1 MLLHPPIR
9 ARLAERF
16 LFNFRM
22 PLEAISKYMPES
34 WLTPQV
40 INGYGVASFCILHLR
55 NITYA
60 PLPTVFGVQSLSSAP
75 RVAVIDQSKGRRD
88 PAVFVTYRQTNSLFG
103 AWYTKG
109 WSAPHPL
116 VESAIE
122 HVSEAEAKVSIHSLH
137 GELQFAAT
145 VCPAARLES
154 TLFAST
160 DAFSAFIAQGVS
172 SYGYSR
178 YSRRLT
184 KFDLHKQDMGY
195 SALEAIGV
203 SGSAIESW
211 LSDGAVLDSAFHTRG
226 GQYEWTYHGLTAKE
240 RASLI
245 AATNVSIC
253 AREIREG

>member
-22 PLEAISKYMPES
+22 PLEAISKYMPEP

-40 INGYGVASFCILHLR
+40 INGYGVASFCVLHLR

-60 PLPTVFGVQSLSSAP
+60 PLPTVFGVQSISSAP
-75 RVAVIDQSKGRRD
+75 RIAVIDRSRGQPD
-88 PAVFVTYRQTNSLFG
+88 PAVFVTYRQTNSAFG
-103 AWYTKG
+103 AWYTKY

-116 VESAIE
+116 VEAAIE
-122 HVSEAEAKVSIHSLH
+122 HVSEGETKVSIHSLL
-137 GELQFAAT
+137 GELQFTAT
-145 VCPAARLES
+145 VRPSARLDS
-154 TLFAST
+154 ALFASR
-160 DAFSAFIAQGVS
+160 DEFSAFIAQGIS

-178 YSRRLT
+178 YGRRLT

-195 SALEAIGV
+195 DVLQATGV
-203 SGSAIESW
+203 SGSAIASW
-211 LSDGAVLDSAFHTRG
+211 LSDGATLDSVFHTRG

-240 RASLI
+240 STRRI
-245 AATNVSIC
+245 AATNAAIC